1 VCFWTELLWRHRALT
16 TLNPKS
22 KLLLV
27 EDDKSVS
34 QALRTILSEEG
45 YEVGI
50 AESIAKARELIQ
62 REYFH
67 GVLLDL
73 WLPDGNGLDFI
84 RELREQLPLSPII
97 VITGHGKTEHAVKSI
112 KEGAYDFLEKPFSM
126 ERLLL
131 TLKKALEFSFGEG
144 GRGGDGRKQQ
154 GDNGGQGAHK
164 EGSQKRTQ
172 RADPRRERCGKRNW

>member
-1 VCFWTELLWRHRALT
+1 VCFWTELLWRHGALT

-34 QALRTILSEEG
+34 QALRTILLEEG

-67 GVLLDL
+67 GVLFYGEIASNTKKSFRALL
-73 WLPDGNGLDFI
+73 W
-84 RELREQLPLSPII
+84 
-97 VITGHGKTEHAVKSI
+97 
-112 KEGAYDFLEKPFSM
+112 
-126 ERLLL
+126 
-131 TLKKALEFSFGEG
+131 
-144 GRGGDGRKQQ
+144 
-154 GDNGGQGAHK
+154 
-164 EGSQKRTQ
+164 
-172 RADPRRERCGKRNW
+172 